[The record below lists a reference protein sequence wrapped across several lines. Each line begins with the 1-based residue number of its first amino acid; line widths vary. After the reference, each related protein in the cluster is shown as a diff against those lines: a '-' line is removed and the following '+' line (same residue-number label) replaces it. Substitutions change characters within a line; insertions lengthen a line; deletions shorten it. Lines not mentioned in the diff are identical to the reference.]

1 MLAVIPIGGVD
12 AATPVECDIQAYLII
27 DGPAGTNVRS
37 RPGDRS
43 PVILRAPGAHDAI
56 ATVTGFQGG
65 WFRIERLEQAGTDR
79 DEVLLE
85 NRRGWIHHSR
95 LRVDV
100 TAADPN
106 LRRQP
111 EAGSPLV
118 RKIEGEQEG
127 VVLLG
132 CSGQW
137 ARVAVGTDSGW
148 LSPAGQCANP
158 LTTCP

>member
-1 MLAVIPIGGVD
+1 MLAIVPGGGV
-12 AATPVECDIQAYLII
+12 AAAPVQCDIQAYLII
-27 DGPAGTNVRS
+27 DRSVGTNVRS
-37 RPGDRS
+37 RPS
-43 PVILRAPGAHDAI
+43 KQASVILRAPGEHDAI
-56 ATVTGFQGG
+56 ASITGFQGG
-65 WFRIERLEQAGTDR
+65 WFRVERLEQAGTDR

-85 NRRGWIHHSR
+85 DRQGWIHRSR

-111 EAGSPLV
+111 QMGSAIL
-118 RKIEGEQEG
+118 RKLEGEQEG

-132 CSGQW
+132 CSGKW
-137 ARVAVGTDSGW
+137 ARIGIGSESGW
-148 LSPAGQCANP
+148 LSPSGQCANP